1 MSIREL
7 LVDPTPNSPNKTCKN
22 LLSTNFIVL
31 DSFQVMTIK
40 ENREVKEIKYRYTE
54 TLIKLMNSN
63 NNKVM

>member
-1 MSIREL
+1 MSIREF

-40 ENREVKEIKYRYTE
+40 ENREVKEIKYTE

>member
-40 ENREVKEIKYRYTE
+40 ENREVKEIKYTQ

-63 NNKVM
+63 DNKVM

>member
-22 LLSTNFIVL
+22 FLSTNFIVL
-31 DSFQVMTIK
+31 DSFQVMKIK
-40 ENREVKEIKYRYTE
+40 ENREVKEIKYTE

>member
-22 LLSTNFIVL
+22 FLSTNFIVL
-31 DSFQVMTIK
+31 DSFQVMKIK
-40 ENREVKEIKYRYTE
+40 EKYTE

>member
-7 LVDPTPNSPNKTCKN
+7 LVDPTPTSPNKTCKN

-40 ENREVKEIKYRYTE
+40 ENREVKEIKYTE

>member
-40 ENREVKEIKYRYTE
+40 ENREVKEIKYTE

>member
-1 MSIREL
+1 MSIKEL

-40 ENREVKEIKYRYTE
+40 ENREVKEIKYTQ

-63 NNKVM
+63 DNKVM